1 MSDAD
6 HEDYLAAFEVY
17 TDDAGEWR
25 WRLLARNGN
34 ILADSAEG
42 YSSKMNALNGVD
54 TVRSVARDARI
65 DVERT
70 NGEPVPDGG
79 ESIGGDKPDDYTP
92 PRQRE
97 HYWVECRYC
106 GEETYDLERRCVH
119 CGNDRQAHREP
130 EHRDPDRRRMADGD
144 PITDVDLVPVD
155 EDVVEA
161 GYPVGTLNQ
170 AILSSQERFRT
181 GLTEWGEGD
190 NWTDA
195 NPRELAVAVNRNARD
210 AALAFV
216 DGHHAEA
223 RQEIGDALNYLL
235 FLRNLISV
243 REGGDS
249 G

>member
-6 HEDYLAAFEVY
+6 DERLRATFEVY
-17 TDDAGEWR
+17 RDASDEWR

-34 ILADSAEG
+34 IIADSAEG
-42 YSSKMNALNGVD
+42 YSSKISALNGVD

-65 DVERT
+65 DPEWRD
-70 NGEPVPDGG
+70 GEPIPDGG
-79 ESIGGDKPDDYTP
+79 
-92 PRQRE
+92 
-97 HYWVECRYC
+97 
-106 GEETYDLERRCVH
+106 
-119 CGNDRQAHREP
+119 
-130 EHRDPDRRRMADGD
+130 

-161 GYPVGTLNQ
+161 GYPVCALNQ
-170 AILSSQERFRT
+170 AILSSQERFRI
-181 GLTEWGEGD
+181 GLTEREEGD
-190 NWTDA
+190 NWTDGD
-195 NPRELAVAVNRNARD
+195 PHGLAADVCRNAKG
-210 AALAFV
+210 AVLTFE